1 MNKWTKL
8 ALKAEAKQRKDQTL
22 KFCLY
27 RFQQG
32 TYVVGTGILLVA
44 ILIEIVSVISLL
56 SL

>member
-1 MNKWTKL
+1 MSKWMKIY
-8 ALKAEAKQRKDQTL
+8 LKAEAKQRKYQTL

-44 ILIEIVSVISLL
+44 ILIEILSVISLL